1 MILKQA
7 ERIVIKIGS
16 SLVTNQGKGL
26 DQDRLSSIAKQ
37 IAYLKSEGKT
47 VVLVS
52 SGAIAEGMQRL
63 NWSGCPSELYKLQA
77 AAAVGQMG
85 LVQTYESCFQEYNLH
100 TAQLLLTHEDISDR
114 KRYLNIGSTLGE
126 LLELGVVPIINE
138 NDSVVTDE
146 IRFGDNDTLAALVTN
161 LIDADALVILT
172 DQAGLYTAD
181 PRIDSNAKLLNS
193 VMAEDALIEQ
203 MAASTGGSIGRG
215 GMLTKITAAKLAA
228 KGGASTII
236 ASGHEENI
244 LIHLAQGESV
254 GTEILTN
261 TEKLAARKQWIAG
274 LQANGSITLDDGAVT
289 ALLVDGTSL
298 LPIGVTD
305 TTDNFERGEAV
316 HCMNLKGEEIALG
329 LINYSAT
336 ETRKILGSTSSE
348 IEPILGYVDE
358 VELINRKNLVLLN
371 Q

>member
-1 MILKQA
+1 MCI
-7 ERIVIKIGS
+7 RDS
-16 SLVTNQGKGL
+16 
-26 DQDRLSSIAKQ
+26 SSIAKQ
-37 IAYLKSEGKT
+37 IAYLKNEGKT

-52 SGAIAEGMQRL
+52 SGSIAEGMQRL
-63 NWSGCPSELYKLQA
+63 SWSDRPNELYKLQA

-85 LVQTYESCFQEYNLH
+85 VVQTYESCFQEYELH

-126 LLELGVVPIINE
+126 LLDLGVVPIINE

-181 PRIDSNAKLLNS
+181 PRIDSNAKLLDS

-203 MAASTGGSIGRG
+203 MAAATGGLIGRG
-215 GMLTKITAAKLAA
+215 GMFTKITAAKLAA
-228 KGGASTII
+228 KGGADTII
-236 ASGHEENI
+236 ASGLEENI
-244 LIHLAQGESV
+244 LIRLAQGESV

-274 LQANGSITLDDGAVT
+274 LQANGSITLD
-289 ALLVDGTSL
+289 LSL
-298 LPIGVTD
+298 I
-305 TTDNFERGEAV
+305 
-316 HCMNLKGEEIALG
+316 HI
-329 LINYSAT
+329 
-336 ETRKILGSTSSE
+336 
-348 IEPILGYVDE
+348 
-358 VELINRKNLVLLN
+358 
-371 Q
+371 